1 MLDLSFQASF
11 NSTDSNL
18 NLLRD
23 EYWELNALWLL
34 SSPEMSQ
41 QSSTCSISIF
51 TYQVGK
57 DVDPRVEKLKFHIS
71 HYLHSNHIAFL
82 TKLKHFQLQTQFFTS
97 QLKRN
102 SSKKPFSKDT
112 PNICAIH
119 KGKLYDA
126 FLFDILKLKL
136 KHISNP

>member
-71 HYLHSNHIAFL
+71 HYLL
-82 TKLKHFQLQTQFFTS
+82 
-97 QLKRN
+97 
-102 SSKKPFSKDT
+102 
-112 PNICAIH
+112 
-119 KGKLYDA
+119 
-126 FLFDILKLKL
+126 
-136 KHISNP
+136 